1 MAEHATTA
9 PAAGGDPAPP
19 VVDATGISKRFGA
32 TVALDS
38 VDLRV
43 EPGEVHALVG
53 RNGAGKS
60 TLVSILTGLEPA
72 DSGTVLFGGVP
83 APALG
88 DRDAWRRI
96 VACVYQKSTI
106 IPHLSVTENLFVNRQ
121 TEGYRLINWRS
132 LRRRAGE
139 LLGDWDLDVDV
150 RRPARDLTVEQR
162 QMVEVARALSFGA
175 RFIILDEP
183 TARLDAAA
191 IARLFDRIRA
201 LRAQGVTFLYIS
213 HHLQEIFDLC
223 ERVTVYRDARHI
235 VTAPL
240 AFGDAPTVGPGAW
253 NDTASIS
260 HNELVA
266 AMTGEQVAE
275 ASDPRPPAPPRAE
288 PVLAVDDLTVGISA
302 RNVSFEV
309 APGEIVGLAGAGGSG
324 KFAVASVIVGLR
336 RPDDGE
342 VRVAGV
348 VQRPG
353 SVPRALAAGI
363 GFVPQDRHREGLVPG
378 LSVAEN
384 LTMTVPHRLGQHGLL
399 SKRRQTRLARRTIEQ
414 LDIVT
419 RHPAQQV
426 VELSGGNQ
434 QKVVMGRALADQPRV
449 LVLMAPTAGVDVKSK
464 RTLMDAA
471 AESASGGA
479 GVLVVT
485 DDLDDLR
492 YCHRVVVM
500 FRGEVVAEVRG
511 TWDDETLVAAMEG
524 VELSRD

>member
-1 MAEHATTA
+1 MAEQSEAA
-9 PAAGGDPAPP
+9 AAAGGDPAPP

-32 TVALDS
+32 TVALDG

-83 APALG
+83 APTLG

-121 TEGYRLINWRS
+121 TEGHRLINWRG

-235 VTAPL
+235 VTAPID
-240 AFGDAPTVGPGAW
+240 G
-253 NDTASIS
+253 IS

-288 PVLAVDDLTVGISA
+288 PVLAVDDLTVGVSA
-302 RNVSFEV
+302 RGVSFDV

>member
-1 MAEHATTA
+1 MAEQSEAA
-9 PAAGGDPAPP
+9 AAAGGDPAPP

-32 TVALDS
+32 TVALDG

-72 DSGTVLFGGVP
+72 DSGTVLLGGVP

-96 VACVYQKSTI
+96 VACVYQRSTI

-121 TEGYRLINWRS
+121 TEGHRLINWRG

-235 VTAPL
+235 VTAPID
-240 AFGDAPTVGPGAW
+240 G
-253 NDTASIS
+253 IS

-288 PVLAVDDLTVGISA
+288 PVLAVDDLTVGVSA
-302 RNVSFEV
+302 RGVSFDV

>member
-38 VDLRV
+38 VELRV

-72 DSGTVLFGGVP
+72 DGGTVLFGGLP
-83 APALG
+83 APALS

-121 TEGYRLINWRS
+121 TEGHRLINWLS

-235 VTAPL
+235 VTAPID
-240 AFGDAPTVGPGAW
+240 G
-253 NDTASIS
+253 IS

-302 RNVSFEV
+302 RNVSFDV
-309 APGEIVGLAGAGGSG
+309 APARSSAWPAGA
-324 KFAVASVIVGLR
+324 
-336 RPDDGE
+336 
-342 VRVAGV
+342 
-348 VQRPG
+348 
-353 SVPRALAAGI
+353 
-363 GFVPQDRHREGLVPG
+363 
-378 LSVAEN
+378 
-384 LTMTVPHRLGQHGLL
+384 
-399 SKRRQTRLARRTIEQ
+399 
-414 LDIVT
+414 
-419 RHPAQQV
+419 
-426 VELSGGNQ
+426 
-434 QKVVMGRALADQPRV
+434 
-449 LVLMAPTAGVDVKSK
+449 
-464 RTLMDAA
+464 AA
-471 AESASGGA
+471 ASS
-479 GVLVVT
+479 L
-485 DDLDDLR
+485 
-492 YCHRVVVM
+492 
-500 FRGEVVAEVRG
+500 
-511 TWDDETLVAAMEG
+511 
-524 VELSRD
+524 

>member
-32 TVALDS
+32 TVALDG

-88 DRDAWRRI
+88 DRDAWRRT

-121 TEGYRLINWRS
+121 TEGHRLINWRS

-235 VTAPL
+235 VTAPID
-240 AFGDAPTVGPGAW
+240 G
-253 NDTASIS
+253 IS

-302 RNVSFEV
+302 RNVSFDV

-336 RPDDGE
+336 RPDDGV
-342 VRVAGV
+342 VRIAGV

-449 LVLMAPTAGVDVKSK
+449 LVLMSPTAGVDVKSK

-471 AESASGGA
+471 AESASDGA

>member
-1 MAEHATTA
+1 MAEQSEAA
-9 PAAGGDPAPP
+9 AAAGGDPAPP

-32 TVALDS
+32 TVALDD

-83 APALG
+83 APTLG

-121 TEGYRLINWRS
+121 TEGHRLINWRS

-235 VTAPL
+235 VTAPID
-240 AFGDAPTVGPGAW
+240 G
-253 NDTASIS
+253 IS

-288 PVLAVDDLTVGISA
+288 PVLAVDDLTVGVSA
-302 RNVSFEV
+302 RGVSFDV

>member
-1 MAEHATTA
+1 MAEQSEAA
-9 PAAGGDPAPP
+9 AAAGGDPAPP

-32 TVALDS
+32 TVALDD

-121 TEGYRLINWRS
+121 TEGHRLINWRG

-235 VTAPL
+235 VTAPID
-240 AFGDAPTVGPGAW
+240 G
-253 NDTASIS
+253 IS

-288 PVLAVDDLTVGISA
+288 PVLAVDDLTVGVSA
-302 RNVSFEV
+302 RGVSFDV

>member
-1 MAEHATTA
+1 MAEQSEAA
-9 PAAGGDPAPP
+9 PAAGGDAAPP

-32 TVALDS
+32 TVALDG

-83 APALG
+83 APTLG

-106 IPHLSVTENLFVNRQ
+106 IPYLSVTENLFVNRQ
-121 TEGYRLINWRS
+121 TEGHRLINWRS

-235 VTAPL
+235 VTA
-240 AFGDAPTVGPGAW
+240 AIDG
-253 NDTASIS
+253 IS

-275 ASDPRPPAPPRAE
+275 ASDPRPPAPRRAE

-302 RNVSFEV
+302 RNVSFDV

-399 SKRRQTRLARRTIEQ
+399 SVRRRNNLARRTIEQ

-449 LVLMAPTAGVDVKSK
+449 LVLMSPTAGVDVKSK

>member
-1 MAEHATTA
+1 MAEQSEAA

-32 TVALDS
+32 TVALDG

-83 APALG
+83 APTLG

-106 IPHLSVTENLFVNRQ
+106 IPYLSVTENLFVNRQ
-121 TEGYRLINWRS
+121 TEGHRLINWRS

-235 VTAPL
+235 VTAPID
-240 AFGDAPTVGPGAW
+240 G
-253 NDTASIS
+253 IS

-302 RNVSFEV
+302 RNVSFDV

-399 SKRRQTRLARRTIEQ
+399 SVRRRNNLARRTIEQ

-449 LVLMAPTAGVDVKSK
+449 LVLMSPTAGVDVKSK

>member
-1 MAEHATTA
+1 MAEQSEAA
-9 PAAGGDPAPP
+9 PAAGGDAAPP

-32 TVALDS
+32 TVALDG

-83 APALG
+83 APTLG

-106 IPHLSVTENLFVNRQ
+106 IPYLSVTENLFVNRQ
-121 TEGYRLINWRS
+121 TEGHRLINWRS

-235 VTAPL
+235 VTAPID
-240 AFGDAPTVGPGAW
+240 G
-253 NDTASIS
+253 IS

-275 ASDPRPPAPPRAE
+275 ASDPRPPAPRRAE

-302 RNVSFEV
+302 RNVSFDV

-399 SKRRQTRLARRTIEQ
+399 SVRRRNNLARRTIEQ

-449 LVLMAPTAGVDVKSK
+449 LVLMSPTAGVDVKSK

>member
-1 MAEHATTA
+1 
-9 PAAGGDPAPP
+9 
-19 VVDATGISKRFGA
+19 
-32 TVALDS
+32 
-38 VDLRV
+38 
-43 EPGEVHALVG
+43 
-53 RNGAGKS
+53 
-60 TLVSILTGLEPA
+60 
-72 DSGTVLFGGVP
+72 
-83 APALG
+83 
-88 DRDAWRRI
+88 
-96 VACVYQKSTI
+96 
-106 IPHLSVTENLFVNRQ
+106 
-121 TEGYRLINWRS
+121 
-132 LRRRAGE
+132 
-139 LLGDWDLDVDV
+139 
-150 RRPARDLTVEQR
+150 
-162 QMVEVARALSFGA
+162 
-175 RFIILDEP
+175 
-183 TARLDAAA
+183 
-191 IARLFDRIRA
+191 
-201 LRAQGVTFLYIS
+201 
-213 HHLQEIFDLC
+213 
-223 ERVTVYRDARHI
+223 
-235 VTAPL
+235 
-240 AFGDAPTVGPGAW
+240 
-253 NDTASIS
+253 
-260 HNELVA
+260 
-266 AMTGEQVAE
+266 MTGEQVTE

-302 RNVSFEV
+302 RNVSFDV

-384 LTMTVPHRLGQHGLL
+384 LTMTVPHRLGRHGLL
-399 SKRRQTRLARRTIEQ
+399 SVRRRNNLARRTIEQ

>member
-32 TVALDS
+32 TVALDG

-106 IPHLSVTENLFVNRQ
+106 IPYLSVTENLFVNRQ
-121 TEGYRLINWRS
+121 TEGHRLINWRS

-235 VTAPL
+235 VTAPID
-240 AFGDAPTVGPGAW
+240 G
-253 NDTASIS
+253 IS

-266 AMTGEQVAE
+266 AMTGEQVTE

-302 RNVSFEV
+302 RNVSFDV

-384 LTMTVPHRLGQHGLL
+384 LTMTVPHRLGRHGLL
-399 SKRRQTRLARRTIEQ
+399 SVRRRNNLARRTIEQ

>member
-1 MAEHATTA
+1 MAEQSEAA
-9 PAAGGDPAPP
+9 AAAGGDPAPP
-19 VVDATGISKRFGA
+19 VVAATGTSKRFGA
-32 TVALDS
+32 TVALDG

-72 DSGTVLFGGVP
+72 DGGTVLFGGLP
-83 APALG
+83 APALS

-121 TEGYRLINWRS
+121 TEGHRLINWRS

-139 LLGDWDLDVDV
+139 LLGEWDLDVDV

-235 VTAPL
+235 VTAPID
-240 AFGDAPTVGPGAW
+240 G
-253 NDTASIS
+253 IS

-288 PVLAVDDLTVGISA
+288 PVLAVDDLTVGVSA
-302 RNVSFEV
+302 RGVSFDV

>member
-1 MAEHATTA
+1 MAEQSEAA

-32 TVALDS
+32 TVALDG

-83 APALG
+83 APTLG

-121 TEGYRLINWRS
+121 TEGHRLINWRG

-235 VTAPL
+235 VTAPID
-240 AFGDAPTVGPGAW
+240 G
-253 NDTASIS
+253 IS

-288 PVLAVDDLTVGISA
+288 PVLAVDDLTVGVSA
-302 RNVSFEV
+302 RGVSFDV

>member
-1 MAEHATTA
+1 MAEQAV
-9 PAAGGDPAPP
+9 PAAGGGPAPP

-32 TVALDS
+32 TVALDG

-72 DSGTVLFGGVP
+72 DSGTVRFGGVP
-83 APALG
+83 APTLS
-88 DRDAWRRI
+88 DRDAWRRV

-106 IPHLSVTENLFVNRQ
+106 ISHLSVTENLFVNRQ
-121 TEGYRLINWRS
+121 AEGHRLINWRS

-139 LLGDWDLDVDV
+139 LLGEWDLDVDV

-223 ERVTVYRDARHI
+223 QRVTVYRDARHI
-235 VTAPL
+235 VTAPID
-240 AFGDAPTVGPGAW
+240 G
-253 NDTASIS
+253 IS
-260 HNELVA
+260 HNELVT

-275 ASDPRPPAPPRAE
+275 ASDPRPPAPARAE
-288 PVLAVDDLTVGISA
+288 PILAVDDLTVGISA
-302 RNVSFEV
+302 RNVSFDV

-324 KFAVASVIVGLR
+324 KFAVASAIVGLR

-342 VRVAGV
+342 VRIAGV

-399 SKRRQTRLARRTIEQ
+399 SKRRQSRLARRTIEQ

-419 RHPAQQV
+419 RHPAQRV

-434 QKVVMGRALADQPRV
+434 QKVVMGRALADEPRV
-449 LVLMAPTAGVDVKSK
+449 LVLMSPTAGVDVKSK

>member
-1 MAEHATTA
+1 MAEQSEAA
-9 PAAGGDPAPP
+9 AAAGGDPAPP

-32 TVALDS
+32 TVALDG

-121 TEGYRLINWRS
+121 TEGHRLINWRG

-235 VTAPL
+235 VTAPID
-240 AFGDAPTVGPGAW
+240 G
-253 NDTASIS
+253 IS

-288 PVLAVDDLTVGISA
+288 PVLAVDDLTVGVSA
-302 RNVSFEV
+302 RGVSFDV

>member
-1 MAEHATTA
+1 MAEQSEAA
-9 PAAGGDPAPP
+9 AAAGGDPAPP

-32 TVALDS
+32 TVALDG

-96 VACVYQKSTI
+96 VACVYQRSTI

-121 TEGYRLINWRS
+121 TEGHRLINWRG

-235 VTAPL
+235 VTAPID
-240 AFGDAPTVGPGAW
+240 G
-253 NDTASIS
+253 IS

-302 RNVSFEV
+302 RGVSFDV